1 MAKPSAKDID
11 VVKLANARAKGKRPW
26 FFDNPE
32 VEKVLAMTMAVASE
46 LAVTRERLDTVER
59 LLESQGLLKRQA
71 VETFKPDAAATDERN
86 QWRQAY
92 IARVL
97 RIVTQELEAIGEE
110 RARAGKK
117 KAPARS
123 KT

>member
-32 VEKVLAMTMAVASE
+32 AEKVLAMTMAVASE

-59 LLESQGLLKRQA
+59 LLEGLGLLKRQA
-71 VETFKPDAAATDERN
+71 VETFKPDAAANAERN

-97 RIVTQELEAIGEE
+97 RVVTQELEAIGEE
-110 RARAGKK
+110 RAKK
-117 KAPARS
+117 SAKARP
-123 KT
+123 KK